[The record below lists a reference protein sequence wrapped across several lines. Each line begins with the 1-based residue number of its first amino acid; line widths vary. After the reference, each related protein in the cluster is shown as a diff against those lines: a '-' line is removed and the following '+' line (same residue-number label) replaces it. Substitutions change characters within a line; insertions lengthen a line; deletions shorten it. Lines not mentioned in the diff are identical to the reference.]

1 MKIFVT
7 WLIGTL
13 VAFGILGGSYHL
25 SLTGD
30 PRKVVVVVDSSYPM
44 TNMWPRV
51 PQILKELG
59 DERYTVFS
67 LFTEKNGVHSWKAR
81 LDLGQMTPYGPRN
94 FEKLRTGKFPEIAEA
109 TGIYFVTNAP
119 ASDLNT
125 FNDWRVVRP

>member
-67 LFTEKNGVHSWKAR
+67 LFTEKNGVHGWAAR

-94 FEKLRTGKFPEIAEA
+94 FEKLRAGKFPEIAEA
-109 TGIYFVTNAP
+109 TSVYFVTNAP
-119 ASDLNT
+119 ASDLKT
-125 FNDWRVVRP
+125 FNDWQIVRP